1 VSENEHTNHIVQ
13 PGTYTAIILT
23 LLTLTALTVVAA
35 YVNLGPFNIVVALA
49 IATIKATL
57 VVLFFMHAKFVPR
70 RTQLIIISGVFWLII
85 LLFMTLSDY
94 VTRVDYRGVRFP
106 ISQNFSEG
114 LAPRA

>member
-1 VSENEHTNHIVQ
+1 MSENEHTNHIVQ

-23 LLTLTALTVVAA
+23 LLTLTALTVVAT

-106 ISQNFSEG
+106 ISQNFSAG
-114 LAPRA
+114 LPPRA

>member
-106 ISQNFSEG
+106 ISQNLSEG